1 MWVPRG
7 FQEKRGDQESIPAD
21 LDRPAVER
29 VTIASLPVMKDAALY
44 VQTSNDAA
52 NGSAVQLAN
61 LKTYMKASRCS
72 SKAIS
77 SAQKQWNRIWWTCVQ
92 PESAAV

>member
-1 MWVPRG
+1 METTAHTELACFINAVRVPRG

-29 VTIASLPVMKDAALY
+29 VTIASLHVMKGAAPY
-44 VQTSNDAA
+44 VQASKGTA
-52 NGSAVQLAN
+52 NGRAVQLAN

-72 SKAIS
+72 SKAFS
-77 SAQKQWNRIWWTCVQ
+77 SAQKQ
-92 PESAAV
+92 